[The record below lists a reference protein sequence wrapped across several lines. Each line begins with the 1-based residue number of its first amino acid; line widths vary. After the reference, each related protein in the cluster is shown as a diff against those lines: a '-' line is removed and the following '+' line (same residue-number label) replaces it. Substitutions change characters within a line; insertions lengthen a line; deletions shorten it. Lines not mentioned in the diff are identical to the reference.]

1 MRYIWYKLYGGE
13 TQRKRPPNPLCPP
26 RGECSLNA
34 LPSDKKVPRVIR
46 FRFMGLPEREIMG
59 LVTIF
64 PMGDEDHSRVL
75 VTVEG
80 NRLFPRGKYSIEVS
94 GEGLL
99 LPVTFDADDGG
110 VGGTTKAADV
120 QVPANFKPKLSVGG
134 PGF

>member
-1 MRYIWYKLYGGE
+1 M
-13 TQRKRPPNPLCPP
+13 
-26 RGECSLNA
+26 
-34 LPSDKKVPRVIR
+34 IR

-64 PMGDEDHSRVL
+64 PMGDEEHSRVL

-80 NRLFPRGKYSIEVS
+80 NRLFPRGKYSVEVS
-94 GEGLL
+94 GDGLL
-99 LPVTFDADDGG
+99 LPVDFDADDGG

-120 QVPANFKPKLSVGG
+120 VVSTTLRPRVSITG

>member
-1 MRYIWYKLYGGE
+1 M
-13 TQRKRPPNPLCPP
+13 
-26 RGECSLNA
+26 
-34 LPSDKKVPRVIR
+34 PSDKKVPRVIR